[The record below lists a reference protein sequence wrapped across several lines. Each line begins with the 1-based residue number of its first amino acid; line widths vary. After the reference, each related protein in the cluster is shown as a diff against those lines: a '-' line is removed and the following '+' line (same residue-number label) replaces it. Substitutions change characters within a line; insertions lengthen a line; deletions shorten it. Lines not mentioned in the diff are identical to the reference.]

1 MVWVKSLVVWLNHE
15 SFQSNWQGTFI
26 RRLPLFP
33 CRSEGAQ
40 FSWPSQSKSMGDEFF
55 TSAPL
60 WMLEKTTT
68 QTSTVGGG
76 GTRIYGF
83 LSQLE
88 FLPWLKSVLSSPI
101 ILYLSGVATNQNRE
115 YKPISEASETA
126 QKQTFSQHWKQP
138 SEHGRL
144 YKSSTLCFWIDYW

>member
-1 MVWVKSLVVWLNHE
+1 MNHFNLIDKGHSYAGCHSSHVGLKE
-15 SFQSNWQGTFI
+15 RNSPGQVN
-26 RRLPLFP
+26 
-33 CRSEGAQ
+33 
-40 FSWPSQSKSMGDEFF
+40 PSQWEMSFLPPPRYGCWK
-55 TSAPL
+55 
-60 WMLEKTTT
+60 KTTT
-68 QTSTVGGG
+68 QTSTVWGR

-88 FLPWLKSVLSSPI
+88 SLPWLKSVLSSPI